1 MLADHQTAWKK
12 LQWREYTCVPTKGE
26 MFALQGGVY
35 AECDDTSCIIYFTPL
50 HSRLRGIDAKE
61 WQVNLEF
68 PFRDAAIDPTHD
80 LLVTVGYVSFQV
92 SQCHLS

>member
-35 AECDDTSCIIYFTPL
+35 AERDDTSCIIYFTQL
-50 HSRLRGIDAKE
+50 HSRLRGINAKE

-68 PFRDAAIDPTHD
+68 LFRDAAIDPTQD